1 MDVTIRRAT
10 VDDAQGV
17 VDVINSIIEEGG
29 LTALYPDL
37 TADQESAFIEGLGPR
52 GAMFVAE
59 VSGEILGVQT
69 IAPYA
74 SYTQAMDHVASI
86 GTYVYRNLRRRGVGR
101 RLFGQTVGFCHEQG
115 YEKIVIAVR
124 IGNSVAQ
131 AFYRKLG
138 FVAKM
143 MLERQ
148 IKIGGQYDDE
158 VWMELF
164 VPAAGEIAVAAGEPA
179 AEPTAVERLEPEPA
193 VPVPPPTPVPEP
205 VVAQAEPE
213 PAIPVPVAPA
223 EPAPA
228 IDPTVGAVTV
238 RRARRGDVKTL
249 AAIMKGTMRWRPPL
263 AEAEVLE
270 MLFDKGYWLAMSR
283 KGGGV
288 TGWRAENLV
297 MCIDD
302 FYVYPPQFYPQVG
315 GPLLETVETEAKAL
329 SCEVAMV
336 FLDKRVASQ
345 AVAFFEAKG
354 YERQEVEELFS
365 VWREV
370 AREFLDEDTFMMVKK
385 LREKRIMRPL

>member
-10 VDDAQGV
+10 VSDAQGI
-17 VDVINSIIEEGG
+17 VDVINSIIEEGE
-29 LTALYPDL
+29 LTSLYPAL
-37 TADQESAFIEGLGPR
+37 TLEQEESYIEELGPR
-52 GAMFVAE
+52 GALFVAE
-59 VSGEILGVQT
+59 LSGEILGVQS
-69 IAPYA
+69 IEPYA
-74 SYTQAMDHVASI
+74 TYTRAMDHVASI
-86 GTYVYRNLRRRGVGR
+86 GTYIYRNLRRRGVGR
-101 RLFGQTVGFCHEQG
+101 RLFEATLGFAREQG

-131 AFYRKLG
+131 AFYRMLG
-138 FVAKM
+138 FIPKM

-148 IKIGGQYDDE
+148 VKIDGRYDDE

-164 VPAAGEIAVAAGEPA
+164 VPAAEAVAAVAPEPEAATAPVQAPASAAAPPPEPVAAPARKPVTA
-179 AEPTAVERLEPEPA
+179 AEPVVQVPQPPVE
-193 VPVPPPTPVPEP
+193 T
-205 VVAQAEPE
+205 
-213 PAIPVPVAPA
+213 
-223 EPAPA
+223 APA

-238 RRARRGDVKTL
+238 RRAKRGDVRTL
-249 AAIMKGTMRWRPPL
+249 AAIMKGTMRWRPPPT
-263 AEAEVLE
+263 EGEVLE

-315 GPLLETVETEAKAL
+315 APLLETVETEAKAL

-336 FLDKRVASQ
+336 FLDERVTPQ
-345 AVAFFEAKG
+345 AIQFFESQG
-354 YERQEVEELFS
+354 YERQEQDELFS

-370 AREFLDEDTFMMVKK
+370 SQEFLQENMFMMVKK